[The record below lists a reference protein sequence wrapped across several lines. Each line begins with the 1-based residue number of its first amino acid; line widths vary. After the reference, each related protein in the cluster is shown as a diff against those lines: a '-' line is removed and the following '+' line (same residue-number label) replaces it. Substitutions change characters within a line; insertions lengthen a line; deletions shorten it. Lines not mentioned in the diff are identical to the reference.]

1 MLFLAVV
8 VIAGGVFTLRQF
20 VFHPKLKGT
29 LMKTAGEGAQR
40 TVLKDD
46 KAELISKYMQEGEQF
61 YQRGDQDTALQKFRQ
76 VLDIDASFEQAKEWC
91 GKIYLAKGIAAH
103 EAGNYQETV
112 NLLSEAMKF
121 QDSMDEAYFYRGWA
135 YHEMKDLEKAIPDY
149 KKALELNP
157 NPPKYYAQLAW
168 AYYENKN
175 LFDAKRITQEGLTK
189 DAANV
194 RLNEIAK
201 VLGIDKR

>member
-1 MLFLAVV
+1 
-8 VIAGGVFTLRQF
+8 
-20 VFHPKLKGT
+20 
-29 LMKTAGEGAQR
+29 
-40 TVLKDD
+40 
-46 KAELISKYMQEGEQF
+46 
-61 YQRGDQDTALQKFRQ
+61 
-76 VLDIDASFEQAKEWC
+76 
-91 GKIYLAKGIAAH
+91 
-103 EAGNYQETV
+103 
-112 NLLSEAMKF
+112 
-121 QDSMDEAYFYRGWA
+121 
-135 YHEMKDLEKAIPDY
+135 MKDLEKAIPDY